1 MDSYREKVHTV
12 FAASFCTSI
21 AAFALMKCSPVD
33 PLQANV
39 GQTALGSMS
48 VEQIEK
54 LETYWGTNTSPVQQ
68 YLAWITDF
76 LKGDMG
82 TSLLYRQPVS
92 QVIAVRLANSLPLLL
107 FAWVLSGILGVMLG
121 AVAGMR
127 RGKWCDRLIRGYS
140 LLISDTPAFW
150 VAMLL
155 LIVFGVW
162 LGWFPIGMSVP
173 IGVAASEASLAE
185 RISHFVLP
193 ALTLSLTEPR
203 ILRCTRE
210 KK

>member
-1 MDSYREKVHTV
+1 MRNTWIRIGKKCIR
-12 FAASFCTSI
+12 FLLLLFCTSI

-39 GQTALGSMS
+39 RQTALGSMS
-48 VEQIEK
+48 AEQIEK

-107 FAWVLSGILGVMLG
+107 FAWALSGLLGVMLG

-155 LIVFGVW
+155 LIVF
-162 LGWFPIGMSVP
+162 
-173 IGVAASEASLAE
+173 
-185 RISHFVLP
+185 
-193 ALTLSLTEPR
+193 
-203 ILRCTRE
+203 
-210 KK
+210 

>member
-1 MDSYREKVHTV
+1 MRDTWIRIGKKCIRFLLLLFVRVSP
-12 FAASFCTSI
+12 
-21 AAFALMKCSPVD
+21 AFALMKCSPVD

-48 VEQIEK
+48 AEQIEK

-76 LKGDMG
+76 LKGIWNVSFISAAGQSGDRG
-82 TSLLYRQPVS
+82 T
-92 QVIAVRLANSLPLLL
+92 AGKLAAAAA

-162 LGWFPIGMSVP
+162 LGWFPIG
-173 IGVAASEASLAE
+173 
-185 RISHFVLP
+185 
-193 ALTLSLTEPR
+193 
-203 ILRCTRE
+203 
-210 KK
+210 